1 MSKFIWTN
9 HAMERNKQRGISE
22 SYINQ
27 TLNNPDQSLP
37 FADQTTKYRK
47 RFDYQTVTVI
57 VKQNE
62 RGENLI
68 LSSWIDPP
76 NYGTSD
82 YKKGQRYKD
91 MKKASNLKKLW
102 FTFLNQIGL

>member
-1 MSKFIWTN
+1 
-9 HAMERNKQRGISE
+9 MERNKQRGISE
-22 SYINQ
+22 NYINQ
-27 TLNNPDQSLP
+27 TLNNPDQS
-37 FADQTTKYRK
+37 FSSADQTTKYRK

-62 RGENLI
+62 HGENLI

-82 YKKGQRYKD
+82 YKGKQRYKD

-102 FTFLNQIGL
+102 LTFLNQVGL